1 MSHSIF
7 QRVCKT
13 FAVASLLGATSLAMT
28 GCESLSA
35 LTHSQNSPSASHS
48 MHNMTKGKTM
58 IDHKSP
64 YDFATTSAR
73 LKTVIENSPANLF
86 AVIPHSEGAK
96 KAGMSLNP
104 TTLFIFGNPKV
115 GTPVLQAN
123 QRMAMELP
131 VKLLVWQD
139 DKGDVFVSQQD
150 FEALA
155 SEYNLTAEQVAP
167 LNKAV
172 TMMVNKALADS
183 K

>member
-1 MSHSIF
+1 MFSTTRQLLTAISL
-7 QRVCKT
+7 VAVST
-13 FAVASLLGATSLAMT
+13 FAMT

-35 LTHSQNSPSASHS
+35 ITSSTKAQSSSHS
-48 MHNMTKGKTM
+48 THTITKQNIAKGQSM

-64 YDFATTSAR
+64 YDFTTTSER
-73 LKTVIENSPANLF
+73 LTSVIENSPANLF

-96 KAGMSLNP
+96 KVGMSLNP

-123 QRMAMELP
+123 QRVAIELP

-139 DKGDVFVSQQD
+139 DNGDVFVSQQD

-155 SEYNLTAEQVAP
+155 NEYGLSTEQVAP

-172 TMMVNKALADS
+172 NAMIEKTVAKN
-183 K
+183 

>member
-1 MSHSIF
+1 MFSATRQLLTAISL
-7 QRVCKT
+7 VTLST
-13 FAVASLLGATSLAMT
+13 FAIT
-28 GCESLSA
+28 GCDSLSA
-35 LTHSQNSPSASHS
+35 MTNSTNQSASHAS
-48 MHNMTKGKTM
+48 HTITNQNIAKGQSM

-64 YDFATTSAR
+64 YDFATTSTR

-96 KAGMSLNP
+96 KVGMTLNP

-139 DKGDVFVSQQD
+139 DHGDVFISQQD

-155 SEYNLTAEQVAP
+155 NEYGLSTEQVAP

-172 TMMVNKALADS
+172 NAMIEKTVAKN
-183 K
+183 